1 MTIILVMVDTI
12 LRNSGTIVLAM
23 VWWAASYWI
32 IWTYILWKSQYYE
45 LADLRFNHWLQ
56 LSDSISLQLWTKNN
70 RFQFRYHNISLNHPK
85 KMDTLFPRIFP
96 ATTCLCEQCWGSNK
110 SCWAPS
116 RHNARC
122 QSDIRPTSRWPRS
135 TNTAGLGVSKYIHVQ
150 MCRCVC
156 IYICV
161 YIYIYMYM

>member
-1 MTIILVMVDTI
+1 MMSRQLLNYLNIYMKIP
-12 LRNSGTIVLAM
+12 
-23 VWWAASYWI
+23 
-32 IWTYILWKSQYYE
+32 ILWIGWPKIQSLVTIEWFYFFYSYE
-45 LADLRFNHWLQ
+45 Q
-56 LSDSISLQLWTKNN
+56 INN

-85 KMDTLFPRIFP
+85 KIHTLFPRIFP

-135 TNTAGLGVSKYIHVQ
+135 TNTAGLGVSKYIHIQ
-150 MCRCVC
+150 MCRCVDIY

-161 YIYIYMYM
+161 CVYMYM